1 MKKNKIIKIV
11 GAILLFLLLAVVY
24 FQYPIT
30 IMPDSTEY
38 YGYLKIFYGQEPFS
52 SWNIVRGPTFP
63 FLLYMFTVLFGNT
76 QLGLLIGSFILYCIM
91 LIIGFKF
98 LKLIDYRNNF
108 EKAMCYIIYFLG
120 IMFNPMI
127 IGYMHGL

>member
-38 YGYLKIFYGQEPFS
+38 YGYL
-52 SWNIVRGPTFP
+52 
-63 FLLYMFTVLFGNT
+63 
-76 QLGLLIGSFILYCIM
+76 
-91 LIIGFKF
+91 
-98 LKLIDYRNNF
+98 
-108 EKAMCYIIYFLG
+108 
-120 IMFNPMI
+120 
-127 IGYMHGL
+127 

>member
-63 FLLYMFTVLFGNT
+63 F
-76 QLGLLIGSFILYCIM
+76 FI
-91 LIIGFKF
+91 
-98 LKLIDYRNNF
+98 
-108 EKAMCYIIYFLG
+108 
-120 IMFNPMI
+120 
-127 IGYMHGL
+127 